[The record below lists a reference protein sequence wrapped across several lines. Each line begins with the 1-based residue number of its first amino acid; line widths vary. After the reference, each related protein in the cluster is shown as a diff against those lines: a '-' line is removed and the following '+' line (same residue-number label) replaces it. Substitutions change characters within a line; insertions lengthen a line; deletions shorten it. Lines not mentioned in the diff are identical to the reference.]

1 MTDTLDIEYEQK
13 KKDIGAKIDSLVAD
27 YNKQSAFLTN
37 EFNKEKN
44 RLEDILNKKLKR
56 INDIDE
62 LADDTKRLF
71 DTIHN
76 GIKKKIEELK
86 KQNRGGIEEN
96 E

>member
-1 MTDTLDIEYEQK
+1 MIGTLNKEYEQK

-27 YNKQSAFLTN
+27 YNKQSTALTE
-37 EFNKEKN
+37 EFNKEKD
-44 RLEDILNKKLKR
+44 RLEDILNKKLKQ
-56 INDIDE
+56 INAIDE

-71 DTIHN
+71 DMIHD

-86 KQNRGGIEEN
+86 NKPEE